1 MAMPLTYG
9 DTNKLPR
16 TLDLAVEQMSAEEF
30 VVHDFGV
37 LLLRL
42 LGYEIRAWTLNSE
55 KT

>member
-1 MAMPLTYG
+1 MPLSLTYG

-16 TLDLAVEQMSAEEF
+16 TLDLAVEQVSAEEF
-30 VVHDFGV
+30 VVHDFAV

-42 LGYEIRAWTLNSE
+42 FGYEIRAWTLNSE